1 MSEDIGPIVVEAD
14 ELKLV
19 EGCRKGDADARKQL
33 YTLYA
38 EQMLAVCYRYTG
50 NLDDAHDVLHDGFI
64 KIFTHFSFRGDG
76 ALKSWMYKVMS
87 AQAIDFMRRKNAS
100 GLMLMDSEEL
110 PDLLDV
116 DEKAVMEEARGIDEE
131 TLMHMV
137 AQLPEGCRMVFNLFV
152 FEDKSH
158 KEIAELLHIQ
168 PETSKSQFRYA
179 KKLLAT
185 KIKQYVEHEGKR

>member
-1 MSEDIGPIVVEAD
+1 VKAD

-33 YTLYA
+33 YTQYA

-64 KIFTHFSFRGDG
+64 KIFTHFTFRGES

-87 AQAIDFMRRKNAS
+87 ATAIDFMRRKHAS
-100 GLMLMDSEEL
+100 GLQLMDSEEL
-110 PDLLDV
+110 PDMPDV
-116 DEKAVMEEARGIDEE
+116 DEKAIMADARGIDEE
-131 TLMHMV
+131 TLMRMV
-137 AQLPEGCRMVFNLFV
+137 AELPEGCRMVFNLFV

-158 KEIAELLHIQ
+158 KEIAELLHIK
-168 PETSKSQFRYA
+168 PDTSKSQYRYA
-179 KKLLAT
+179 KNLLT
-185 KIKQYVEHEGKR
+185 SRIKHFIEHEGER

>member
-1 MSEDIGPIVVEAD
+1 MSEDVGPIVVEAD

-64 KIFTHFSFRGDG
+64 KIFTHFSFRGDS

-100 GLMLMDSEEL
+100 GLMLMDSEGNRRRN
-110 PDLLDV
+110 LD
-116 DEKAVMEEARGIDEE
+116 AYGG
-131 TLMHMV
+131 TV
-137 AQLPEGCRMVFNLFV
+137 AGGLQNGV
-152 FEDKSH
+152 
-158 KEIAELLHIQ
+158 Q
-168 PETSKSQFRYA
+168 PLRF
-179 KKLLAT
+179 
-185 KIKQYVEHEGKR
+185 

>member
-1 MSEDIGPIVVEAD
+1 MEAD

-64 KIFTHFSFRGDG
+64 KIFTHFSFRGDS

-110 PDLLDV
+110 PDLFDV

>member
-1 MSEDIGPIVVEAD
+1 M
-14 ELKLV
+14 V

-33 YTLYA
+33 YTQYA

-64 KIFTHFSFRGDG
+64 KIFTHFTFRGES

-87 AQAIDFMRRKNAS
+87 AQAIDFMRRKHAN
-100 GLMLMDSEEL
+100 GLQLMDNEEL
-110 PDLLDV
+110 PDLPDV
-116 DEKAVMEEARGIDEE
+116 DEQAVMAEARGIDEE
-131 TLMHMV
+131 TLMNMV

-168 PETSKSQFRYA
+168 PDTSKSQFRYA
-179 KKLLAT
+179 KCLLAK
-185 KIKQYVEHEGKR
+185 KIKQYVEHEGER

>member
-1 MSEDIGPIVVEAD
+1 MSEDVGPIVVEAD

-38 EQMLAVCYRYTG
+38 EQMLAV
-50 NLDDAHDVLHDGFI
+50 
-64 KIFTHFSFRGDG
+64 
-76 ALKSWMYKVMS
+76 KSWMYKVMS

>member
-1 MSEDIGPIVVEAD
+1 MSIDVGPLVVNAD
-14 ELKLV
+14 ELIMV

-33 YTLYA
+33 YTQYA

-64 KIFTHFSFRGDG
+64 KIFTHFTFRGES

-87 AQAIDFMRRKNAS
+87 AQAIDFMRRKHAN
-100 GLMLMDSEEL
+100 GLQLMDNEEL
-110 PDLLDV
+110 PDLPDV
-116 DEKAVMEEARGIDEE
+116 DEQAVMAEARGIDEE
-131 TLMHMV
+131 TLMNMV

-168 PETSKSQFRYA
+168 PDTSKSQFRYA
-179 KKLLAT
+179 KSLLAK
-185 KIKQYVEHEGKR
+185 KIKQYVEHEGER

>member
-1 MSEDIGPIVVEAD
+1 MSIDGCPLVVNAD

-33 YTLYA
+33 YTQYA

-64 KIFTHFSFRGDG
+64 KIFTHFTFRGES

-87 AQAIDFMRRKNAS
+87 TQAIDFMRLKNAN
-100 GLMLMDSEEL
+100 GLMLMDNEDL
-110 PDLLDV
+110 PDLPDV
-116 DEKAVMEEARGIDEE
+116 DEQAVMAEARGIDEE
-131 TLMHMV
+131 TLMNMV

-168 PETSKSQFRYA
+168 PDTSKSQFRYA
-179 KKLLAT
+179 KSLLAK
-185 KIKQYVEHEGKR
+185 KIKQYVEHEGER

>member
-19 EGCRKGDADARKQL
+19 EGCRKGDADARKQV

-50 NLDDAHDVLHDGFI
+50 NIDDAHDVLHDGFI
-64 KIFTHFSFRGDG
+64 KIFTHFSFRGDS

-87 AQAIDFMRRKNAS
+87 AQAIDFMRRKNTS

-116 DEKAVMEEARGIDEE
+116 DEKAVMEEARGIDKE